1 MSKKLIFVEL
11 KSGFSD
17 NGPAWIGYGEYSKS
31 GRTIYFNG
39 QAFGAIG
46 GSGIMGNFMDL
57 ETRDEYWISGVK
69 KNGEDRLGTKA
80 GLIALDKKAVEA
92 YLQLIGKSEIDL
104 KKFKI
109 VDIKENIEIKIRTN
123 EIQNSPLSE

>member
-11 KSGFSD
+11 KAGFAD

-39 QAFGAIG
+39 QAFLSIG
-46 GSGIMGNFMDL
+46 GAGIVGNYIDL
-57 ETRDEYWISGVK
+57 KTRDEYWISGVK
-69 KNGEDRLGTKA
+69 KNGEDRLGSSSVQ
-80 GLIALDKKAVEA
+80 IALDKAAVQE
-92 YLQLIGKSEIDL
+92 YLSLIGKNEIDL

-109 VDIKENIEIKIRTN
+109 VDFEDNAEIKKRTN
-123 EIQNSPLSE
+123 EIQNSPVK